1 MRGIEVLSSL
11 SQIRRIKAIELLAN
25 KTPIVGNRVAYGSS
39 SNPIVGNRVAYC
51 SSKTQRRPPPP
62 LVVEGEPTDQRGENE
77 LPQLQKR

>member
-25 KTPIVGNRVAYGSS
+25 KNPIVGNRVAYGSS
-39 SNPIVGNRVAYC
+39 
-51 SSKTQRRPPPP
+51 KTQRRPPPPP